1 MNQVINGNAAT
12 QGAGKSGSF
21 AALPPPQSGIGRAVQ
36 DDNNDLR
43 QQYYGAVGAMRALGA
58 MGALG
63 AVGAMRAMRALGA
76 VGAMGAERL
85 KARALSNSLKCASL
99 WCILGSG

>member
-1 MNQVINGNAAT
+1 MAMPPRRGPA
-12 QGAGKSGSF
+12 KSRSF
-21 AALPPPQSGIGRAVQ
+21 AALPLPQSGIGRAVQ

-58 MGALG
+58 
-63 AVGAMRAMRALGA
+63 VGA

-85 KARALSNSLKCASL
+85 KAEPFQIPSDAHLYGASSVQDDRAYS
-99 WCILGSG
+99 